1 MSIST
6 TNVDSSK
13 ATTGGTKT
21 QGSDILGKNEFL
33 RLLTAQ
39 LANQD
44 PTKPMD
50 SHAFVAQLAQFSA
63 LEQQQNTNDTLTQLL
78 TLQQSSNGT
87 AAVGMVGKDAL
98 YDAHEMS
105 LAENGSISVN
115 ATLATG
121 ATDVTMEVDDAD
133 GNIIRRQSF
142 GAKSAGNSTL
152 TWDGRNDNGA
162 VQPPGSY
169 YVTVTAVD
177 ISGNPVNVSQQAR
190 GRITGVTFAGGTP
203 QLLVGNTSIPISDVQ
218 AIAESSNS
226 Q

>member
-1 MSIST
+1 MSISPT
-6 TNVDSSK
+6 RVELSRGAEGSK
-13 ATTGGTKT
+13 A
-21 QGSDILGKNEFL
+21 QGSDKLGKNEFL
-33 RLLTAQ
+33 KILTVQ

-78 TLQQSSNGT
+78 ALQQSSTGT
-87 AAVGMVGKDAL
+87 AAVSMVGKDAL
-98 YDAHEMS
+98 YDAHQMD
-105 LAENGSISVN
+105 LVQGGSVSVN
-115 ATLATG
+115 ATLASD
-121 ATDVTMEVDDAD
+121 ATDVVMEVDDAD
-133 GNIIRRQSF
+133 GNVLRRQSF
-142 GAKSAGNSTL
+142 GAKKAGNNAL
-152 TWDGRNDNGA
+152 VWDGRNDNGA

-177 ISGNPVNVSQQAR
+177 IGGNPVDVNQQAR

-218 AIAESSNS
+218 AISESSNS
-226 Q
+226 K

>member
-1 MSIST
+1 MPISPT
-6 TNVDSSK
+6 RVELSRGAEGNN
-13 ATTGGTKT
+13 A
-21 QGSDILGKNEFL
+21 QGSDKLGKNEFL
-33 RLLTAQ
+33 KILTVQ

-78 TLQQSSNGT
+78 ALQQSSTGT
-87 AAVGMVGKDAL
+87 TAVAMVGKDAL
-98 YDAHEMS
+98 YDAHQMD
-105 LAENGSISVN
+105 LLQGGSINVN
-115 ATLATG
+115 AGLASD
-121 ATDVTMEVDDAD
+121 ATDVVMEVDDAD
-133 GNIIRRQSF
+133 GNVLRRQSF
-142 GAKSAGNSTL
+142 GARSAGSNTL

-162 VQPPGSY
+162 VQPPGTY

-177 ISGNPVNVSQQAR
+177 ISGNPVDVSQQAR
-190 GRITGVTFAGGTP
+190 GRITGVTFVGGNP
-203 QLLVGNTSIPISDVQ
+203 QLLVGNTSIPLSDVQ

>member
-1 MSIST
+1 MPISPT
-6 TNVDSSK
+6 RVEISRGAEGSN
-13 ATTGGTKT
+13 A
-21 QGSDILGKNEFL
+21 QGSDKLGKNEFL
-33 RLLTAQ
+33 KILTVQ

-78 TLQQSSNGT
+78 ALQQSSTGT
-87 AAVGMVGKDAL
+87 AAVAMVGKDAL
-98 YDAHEMS
+98 YDAHQMD
-105 LAENGSISVN
+105 LVQGGSISVN
-115 ATLATG
+115 ATLASN
-121 ATDVTMEVDDAD
+121 ATDVVMEVDDAN
-133 GNIIRRQSF
+133 GNVLRRQSF
-142 GAKSAGNSTL
+142 GAKQAGNNAL
-152 TWDGRNDNGA
+152 VWDGRNDNGA

-177 ISGNPVNVSQQAR
+177 ISGNPVDVNQQSR

-226 Q
+226 K